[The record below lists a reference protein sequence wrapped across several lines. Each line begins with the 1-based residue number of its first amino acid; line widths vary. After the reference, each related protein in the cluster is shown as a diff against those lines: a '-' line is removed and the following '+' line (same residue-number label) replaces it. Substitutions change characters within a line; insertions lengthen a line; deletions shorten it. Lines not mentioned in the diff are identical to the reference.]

1 MLGHNEEHRLLR
13 RNHHPHPLPCR
24 PGFLYAQA
32 ETPVTPHAEAVT
44 KCQGLLDRNG
54 HAARRAAS
62 EAVGGCRDRS
72 IVYSRFDLP
81 RRCRPRW
88 PAGQSTTVALSLVR
102 IFCTAPSLSDA
113 HRVHLNAHQ
122 VQFDGGVAIAAGYA
136 PVEVDDV
143 EIEWKHTSEYYADG
157 KEIAPVGRRR

>member
-1 MLGHNEEHRLLR
+1 MSPRLPLR
-13 RNHHPHPLPCR
+13 
-24 PGFLYAQA
+24 QA
-32 ETPVTPHAEAVT
+32 ETPVPPHAEAVA

-143 EIEWKHTSEYYADG
+143 EIEWEHTSEYDKETARWDVDG
-157 KEIAPVGRRR
+157 EVEPFAVSPDRGNLYRT